1 MKSFTSKILNILLE
15 WNGDFLFY
23 FIFSNLQIKLHFCSD
38 DVIFFGSLYLK
49 CFGSFCRSPA
59 IGIADCCMESIC
71 CNTEIPAVTVCPER
85 DYRIFLNWSS
95 IHLSIKIRSKRQE
108 RNSSIKC
115 TWGIYNTQQDC
126 YNQPLKRAYFW
137 NFIIPVVPCF
147 YISHCIGF
155 CWHPRR
161 GNREGR
167 GTAQRASTGA
177 APVWPLAA
185 ARHQHRPCLASC
197 GPGPPHP
204 FTAPPSSGKE
214 PLRKYKRTSV
224 TSDTNYRC
232 QQKEPKRLP
241 TCRQLLHTTQAGRSP
256 CWLHCQVH

>member
-1 MKSFTSKILNILLE
+1 M
-15 WNGDFLFY
+15 
-23 FIFSNLQIKLHFCSD
+23 QIKLHFCSD
-38 DVIFFGSLYLK
+38 DVIFFGLLYLK

-95 IHLSIKIRSKRQE
+95 IHLSIKIRSQRQE

-161 GNREGR
+161 GKREGH

-177 APVWPLAA
+177 APAWPLAA
-185 ARHQHRPCLASC
+185 AGHRDRAGLVSRRRALHTLS
-197 GPGPPHP
+197 
-204 FTAPPSSGKE
+204 
-214 PLRKYKRTSV
+214 
-224 TSDTNYRC
+224 
-232 QQKEPKRLP
+232 RLP
-241 TCRQLLHTTQAGRSP
+241 QAPERSLSAGTSALRSRLLLITDASKRNRNVSLPVGSPRVLHKPVGQARRSP
-256 CWLHCQVH
+256 CWLRRQVR